1 MHFLSA
7 ARLGSP
13 FLSLRKIKRDSAS
26 HALGQGR
33 GRGAKT
39 PLSREFVASGS
50 FVAGRSRMIPD
61 LLDGNNSR
69 WDRILLDIAAFSPS
83 FRTFSKLVRTQ
94 RPSSARW
101 LLPRPCPLPLPAPT
115 AFSLHRE
122 GECFLCGNGITFCF
136 LSSCGGYFG
145 LPTADFSPLPVVRFS
160 RHCIFFFI

>member
-7 ARLGSP
+7 VRLGSP
-13 FLSLRKIKRDSAS
+13 FLSLRKIKRVSAS
-26 HALGQGR
+26 HALGQAR

-83 FRTFSKLVRTQ
+83 FRTFPKLVRTQ

-101 LLPRPCPLPLPAPT
+101 LLPRPGYPPPPVPRLLSACIAS
-115 AFSLHRE
+115 ASV
-122 GECFLCGNGITFCF
+122 FLCGNGITFCF
-136 LSSCGGYFG
+136 LSSHRVILSFQ
-145 LPTADFSPLPVVRFS
+145 LQFLVLS
-160 RHCIFFFI
+160 R